1 MSLQAKQTLF
11 LFLLADLILYAKSK
25 GYELTLG
32 EGFISNPRAVAVQN
46 GARVQAEDRVHMVG
60 SLHYLKLAQDV
71 NLFINGEWIKD
82 GGHVAWTDLGVKWE
96 SMNPACAW
104 GGRFHDAN
112 HFSLHHEG
120 RA

>member
-1 MSLQAKQTLF
+1 MTLQGKQSLF
-11 LFLLADLILYAKSK
+11 LFLLCDLISYGKSK
-25 GYELTLG
+25 GYEFTLG
-32 EGFISNPRAVAVQN
+32 EGFIGNPRMVAVPN
-46 GARVQAEDRVHMVG
+46 GARVKAEDRVHMVG
-60 SLHYLKLAQDV
+60 SLHYLKLAQDL

-82 GGHVAWTDLGVKWE
+82 GSHSAWADLGAYWE
-96 SMNPACAW
+96 GLNPACAW